1 MVTPTEL
8 ATELGIPVK
17 TLAEWRS
24 RAIGP
29 AYVKVGRHVRY
40 RREAIDEWEAQ
51 QTRQP
56 DPASLPAWMIR
67 AMGDQEPGGLDTT
80 AAGWSWA
87 EPHERG
93 DHSAC
98 SRNCEATL

>member
-24 RAIGP
+24 RGLGP

-40 RREAIDEWEAQ
+40 RREAIDDWEAG

-56 DPASLPAWMIR
+56 APAVNLSRHEAPTDGTLTPEPAR
-67 AMGDQEPGGLDTT
+67 HNGGTYT
-80 AAGWSWA
+80 
-87 EPHERG
+87 R
-93 DHSAC
+93 
-98 SRNCEATL
+98 